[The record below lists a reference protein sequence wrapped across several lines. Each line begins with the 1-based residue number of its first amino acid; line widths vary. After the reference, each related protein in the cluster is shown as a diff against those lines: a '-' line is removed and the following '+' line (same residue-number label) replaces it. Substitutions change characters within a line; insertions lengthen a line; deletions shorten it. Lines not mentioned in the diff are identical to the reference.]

1 MPVVADPGIISPLAF
16 AREVME
22 ERFPN
27 PNIPDTPQRIATD
40 TSQKIGIRF
49 GETLKLYQAKES
61 RPEGGFVCIFL
72 VIATWFRYLLGVDD
86 KGDAIALSPDPMM
99 QELRDSVS
107 SIFFG
112 KPESYRGQLQPVLKN
127 EALFHVDLEEIG
139 LSERIDRRAHV

>member
-1 MPVVADPGIISPLAF
+1 M
-16 AREVME
+16 
-22 ERFPN
+22 
-27 PNIPDTPQRIATD
+27 
-40 TSQKIGIRF
+40 
-49 GETLKLYQAKES
+49 
-61 RPEGGFVCIFL
+61 
-72 VIATWFRYLLGVDD
+72 LGVDD

-139 LSERIDRRAHV
+139 LSERIEKMFVEMLVGPGSVRSTLQKYIV